1 VTGKNDSTEH
11 AFKLTLELFGTPEE
25 VREIAKIDR
34 EAHTYEEARL
44 ALKEVVNKPLTSRSG
59 LQATI
64 SNKTVD
70 KILSGKAVDQSFD
83 REAHFLAAA
92 NLEKLFSN
100 AMEPFNFDKDTE
112 KNNEH
117 LKAIRRLYAP
127 MAFNG
132 RIVPVKFTV
141 KEMDNERDGTRI
153 YSLEAIDV
161 DLDKK

>member
-1 VTGKNDSTEH
+1 LIAKKNSTEQ
-11 AFKLTLELFGTPEE
+11 ALTLTIGLFGTSEE
-25 VREIAKIDR
+25 IREIAKTDR
-34 EAHTYEEARL
+34 EAHSYEEARIN
-44 ALKEVVNKPLTSRSG
+44 LKAVVNKPLKSRSG
-59 LQATI
+59 LQATV

-70 KILSGKAVDQSFD
+70 KILSGKAVDKSFD
-83 REAHFLAAA
+83 RSAHFLATA
-92 NLEKLFSN
+92 NLEKLFSK
-100 AMEPFNFDKDTE
+100 AIEPFNFDKDAE

-127 MAFNG
+127 MLFNG
-132 RIVPVKFTV
+132 RIIPVKFTI